1 MTDNRFLL
9 SPMRFEAVRL
19 RRRGNRSFEWL
30 LFRFLDDETGRVE
43 DRLVKRGGVGG
54 RLVGAGGV
62 VGIFATA
69 LSVAGGGVG
78 LLFKAWLSVVGVGR
92 T

>member
-1 MTDNRFLL
+1 MADNRFLL

-30 LFRFLDDETGRVE
+30 PFRFLDDEPERVE

-62 VGIFATA
+62 VEISAVA
-69 LSVAGGGVG
+69 LSVAGGGIG
-78 LLFKAWLSVVGVGR
+78 LLFRAWLSVVVAGR
-92 T
+92 A